1 LFSLSAKAETDTVF
15 IKEILIIGN
24 KKTKSS
30 IILRELPFSRNESV
44 YNLDSVLI
52 RCKENLMN
60 IGLFNFVDINY
71 IKESPTTALI
81 YISVSERW
89 YLWPMPV
96 FELADRNFNE
106 WAQKK
111 DLSRTNYGLYYPT
124 R

>member
-1 LFSLSAKAETDTVF
+1 M
-15 IKEILIIGN
+15 IIGN

-30 IILRELPFSRNESV
+30 IILRELPFNRNDAV
-44 YNLDSVLI
+44 ANIDSLLG
-52 RCKENLMN
+52 RSKENLMN

-71 IKESPTTALI
+71 IKEDAKTVLI
-81 YISVSERW
+81 YINVSERW

-111 DLSRTNYGLYYPT
+111 T
-124 R
+124 